1 MAKLLFISNKDNN
14 FYNFRSEK
22 ILKLKKL
29 GHEIVLLCPYG
40 KKIDYFT
47 ERGCRFIDLG
57 IDRRGTNPFRD
68 LLLVKNYL
76 KILKKEEPDVVLTYT
91 TKSSIYG
98 GIACR
103 LTKIPYI
110 INNAGLIESRN
121 YSWYVGY
128 VLDMLYRIGFGGAI
142 CMMYQNHQERDYV
155 NKLLNNKI
163 HYRDIPGSGV
173 NLNDFVFKPYPEN
186 DRLIVFNFVARVIK
200 FKGIDEYLEC
210 AKAIKA
216 KYPHTEFRIFG
227 DFDDDAYREIIV
239 GLEKQGIVKYMGI
252 QMNMRPFIEECHA
265 AIHPSYYEGMTN
277 VVLEHSA
284 SGRPCIGSDISGV
297 YEGIEDGKTGYLCKV
312 RNSQSLIEAVDRFIN
327 LPHDKKVAMGSAARK
342 KMEREFD
349 RNIVT
354 DIYIEEINRIL
365 AKSTK

>member
-22 ILKLKKL
+22 ILKFKEL

-47 ERGCRFIDLG
+47 ERGCRFIDLD
-57 IDRRGTNPFRD
+57 IDRRGTNPFAD
-68 LLLVKNYL
+68 LVLIKNYL
-76 KILKKEEPDVVLTYT
+76 RILKEEKPNAVLTYT

-103 LTKIPYI
+103 IKHIPYI
-110 INNAGLIESRN
+110 ANNAGLIESSN
-121 YSWYVGY
+121 YKWYVGY
-128 VLDMLYRIGFGGAI
+128 VLDMLYKMGFGGAA

-155 NKLLNNKI
+155 NKLLHSKV

-173 NLNDFVFKPYPEN
+173 NLNDFVFKPYPQN
-186 DRLIVFNFVARVIK
+186 DDKIIFNFVARVVK
-200 FKGIDEYLEC
+200 FKGIDEYLDC

-216 KYPHTEFRIFG
+216 KYPNTVFRIFG
-227 DFDDDAYREIIV
+227 DFDDDNYRKIIAD
-239 GLEKQGIVKYMGI
+239 LESQDIVKYMGI

-284 SGRPCIGSDISGV
+284 SGRPCIGSDVSGV
-297 YEGIEDGKTGYLCKV
+297 YEGIEDGTTGFISKV
-312 RNSQSLIEAVDRFIN
+312 RNSKSLIAAVEKFI
-327 LPHDKKVAMGSAARK
+327 LLTHEQKVAMGKAARE

-354 DIYIEEINRIL
+354 NIYIEEINKIL
-365 AKSTK
+365 AKKK